1 MSAIHNISTNDYIP
15 ELSKTSSIIAYE
27 LYIIDGYKELTL
39 EEYLN
44 EISLRLSNLINK
56 KKKEEYNF
64 KIQLSVGVNF
74 IHDIPEVCIFHI
86 RSDAKK
92 FNKSSDA
99 TKITK
104 KFIESFFKNYHDFL
118 SDNPMFAFNTIY
130 ESGVHVNIINYKCHC
145 NHLE

>member
-15 ELSKTSSIIAYE
+15 ELSKTSSIIDYE
-27 LYIIDGYKELTL
+27 LYKIDGDKKLTL
-39 EEYLN
+39 VEYLN
-44 EISLRLSNLINK
+44 EISLPISNLINK

-64 KIQLSVGVNF
+64 KIQLSVGVNV
-74 IHDIPEVCIFHI
+74 IHDIPDVCIFHI

-92 FNKSSDA
+92 FNKTSDA
-99 TKITK
+99 TKITN

-145 NHLE
+145 NILE

>member
-64 KIQLSVGVNF
+64 KIQLSVGVNV

-86 RSDAKK
+86 RH
-92 FNKSSDA
+92 
-99 TKITK
+99 T
-104 KFIESFFKNYHDFL
+104 
-118 SDNPMFAFNTIY
+118 
-130 ESGVHVNIINYKCHC
+130 
-145 NHLE
+145 